1 MAIPDSTVS
10 DLGTCAQLEA
20 SVDETRRG
28 QARRSAGLALFTVL
42 WALGASLHV
51 LGNPENPSDLA
62 VYGIALAVGL
72 ALARPSWP
80 PTLTIVGLAT
90 IAAIWS
96 EAPILGNHWMLAGM
110 IGLAAVVAL
119 CIAGRDP
126 SRYWARFAPAAR
138 WCLLGF
144 YAFAAFA
151 KLNHDFFNP
160 DVSCAPFYLRESAAS
175 FGVGTLADPPRWIG
189 YATVWGTALLELSI
203 PVLLVMRR
211 TRCLGVLVAL
221 TFHFMLALDRTHQF
235 YDFSAILLPL
245 FVLFLPEQFAVD
257 VRDAVVSHIGR
268 VTRIAMGAG
277 AAALTAVAATTE
289 HPNAMTFLIGWPA
302 WQALGVVSLV
312 VVVVWLVRHRH
323 ATPSAPERAFRLHPV
338 MAVAVALVVVNG
350 LTPYTEVK
358 TAFGWNMYANLR
370 TVAGDSNHYII
381 RDALPLNHDQEEV
394 IEIVQSDDPGLEFY
408 ATNRYGLTE
417 RRLRAY
423 LHDHPDVTLTMRRDG
438 GPNEHLAG
446 PDVAAFA
453 RAEPEWQRKLL
464 VHRAVDLGA
473 HQRCQDVFGP
483 AA

>member
-1 MAIPDSTVS
+1 MD
-10 DLGTCAQLEA
+10 
-20 SVDETRRG
+20 
-28 QARRSAGLALFTVL
+28 RRSAGLTVFTVL
-42 WALGASLHV
+42 WAAGTALHV
-51 LGNPENPSDLA
+51 LGNPDNPSDVA

-80 PTLTIVGLAT
+80 PALAMVGLAT

-96 EAPILGNHWMLAGM
+96 EAPILGNHWVLAGM

-119 CIAGRDP
+119 CIAGPDP

-151 KLNHDFFNP
+151 KLNHDFFDP
-160 DVSCAPFYLRESAAS
+160 DVSCAPFYLRESADS
-175 FGVGTLADPPRWIG
+175 LGVGALADPPRWIEH
-189 YATVWGTALLELSI
+189 ATVWGTALIELAI
-203 PVLLVMRR
+203 PVLLVVRR
-211 TRCLGVLVAL
+211 TRYLGVVVAL
-221 TFHFMLALDRTHQF
+221 AFHFMLALDLTHQF
-235 YDFSAILLPL
+235 YDFSSILLPL

-257 VRDAVVSHIGR
+257 VRDAVAAHIRR
-268 VTRIAMGAG
+268 VTRIAIAT
-277 AAALTAVAATTE
+277 AAAAVTAASATADN
-289 HPNAMTFLIGWPA
+289 PNAVRFGIGWPA
-302 WQALGVVSLV
+302 WQALGVASLV
-312 VVVVWLVRHRH
+312 VVVVWLLRHRH
-323 ATPSAPERAFRLHPV
+323 AMPREPEHALRVHPA
-338 MAVAVALVVVNG
+338 MAVVVALVVVNG

-370 TVAGDSNHYII
+370 TVAGDSNHLVVV
-381 RDALPLNHDQEEV
+381 DTLPLNHDQDDV
-394 IEIVQSDDPGLEFY
+394 VEIVESDDPALEFY

-423 LHDHPDVTLTMRRDG
+423 LHDHPDVTLTIRRDD
-438 GPNEHLAG
+438 GPIERLAG
-446 PDVAAFA
+446 ADVADFA

-464 VHRAVDLGA
+464 VHRAVDLDP